1 MKLELN
7 KSQKRSERSEKKLVS
22 NQGPSYFCLFVCFVL
37 FSSFSFLFFSFL
49 LCGYSKTIIVKAN
62 LINIHKNKVILTVG
76 EELMLSAQK

>member
-37 FSSFSFLFFSFL
+37 FCFVLFVFFSFLFF
-49 LCGYSKTIIVKAN
+49 CVDI
-62 LINIHKNKVILTVG
+62 
-76 EELMLSAQK
+76 QKL